1 MLCNNFT
8 AAVPACHKFF
18 WVFFAKNVQNVSKT
32 VQFIHLIYV
41 THFRKLKKKLYY
53 FLLIIIIIKN
63 IFSIVVKGV
72 FKGRSYCY
80 SEDHIAIATTFYKD
94 HIFDISLQNLCLIA
108 ILLCTIKH

>member
-41 THFRKLKKKLYY
+41 THFRKLKKKNY
-53 FLLIIIIIKN
+53 I
-63 IFSIVVKGV
+63 IFS
-72 FKGRSYCY
+72 
-80 SEDHIAIATTFYKD
+80 
-94 HIFDISLQNLCLIA
+94 
-108 ILLCTIKH
+108 